1 MRLKLA
7 ADAVVLSEHHASQV
21 PRFGL
26 NSLAAEVKL
35 LRRDLELL
43 RAQMA
48 RPTAA
53 EGPPPAPEDSAGG
66 DEFSGPMTDVFGTS
80 PAAVK
85 DLEQAPAGD
94 PASGPTEPSSGPAAA
109 AILAS

>member
-21 PRFGL
+21 PLFGL

-53 EGPPPAPEDSAGG
+53 EGPPPALRTPLVA
-66 DEFSGPMTDVFGTS
+66 TS
-80 PAAVK
+80 FR
-85 DLEQAPAGD
+85 GR
-94 PASGPTEPSSGPAAA
+94 
-109 AILAS
+109 

>member
-53 EGPPPAPEDSAGG
+53 EGPPPAPEDSVAA
-66 DEFSGPMTDVFGTS
+66 TS
-80 PAAVK
+80 F
-85 DLEQAPAGD
+85 QGR
-94 PASGPTEPSSGPAAA
+94 
-109 AILAS
+109 

>member
-26 NSLAAEVKL
+26 NALVAEVQL

-43 RAQMA
+43 RSQMA

-53 EGPPPAPEDSAGG
+53 EALHRPRKTLLLA
-66 DEFSGPMTDVFGTS
+66 TS
-80 PAAVK
+80 FR
-85 DLEQAPAGD
+85 GR
-94 PASGPTEPSSGPAAA
+94 
-109 AILAS
+109 